1 MRRFRMLALF
11 AVVVL
16 IAAGCSN
23 NNDNTGGGSGPTGA
37 TGGGENTGTVNVLS
51 ALDPKEQGPMQ
62 AVFDDLINS
71 QTDYAAEIEA
81 DANFEQDVQIRA
93 QAGTLDVILLPQP
106 GAVVEQAKAGN
117 AISLEDMGF
126 NIDDLNATFGE
137 YFMSLGEYNGQHYG
151 IPTNINLKSM
161 VWYPKAEFDKAGY
174 TIPTTWDEMLAL
186 SDQIVSDGGT
196 PWCVGFESGSAT
208 GWPATD
214 WIEDIMLRTA
224 GLDTY
229 AKWATHQIP
238 FNDPSVL
245 NAAKIFGDVMF
256 HPGYVLGGADQTPSI
271 AFGDAPLPMF
281 EKPPGCWL
289 HRQASFINSF
299 FPATAKAGVDYDWFP
314 LPPIDQDGTLFAG
327 ELAVTFRN
335 APEVKDFLT
344 RFMGT
349 DVQCAMGA
357 DVGTSRISP
366 NVNVGPDCYANPILA
381 DASVV
386 LTEGLKNGTAGF
398 DASDMMP
405 PAVGSGSFWTGM
417 VKYMQQG
424 PGSIEGILS
433 DIEKSWP
440 AS

>member
-1 MRRFRMLALF
+1 LTLL
-11 AVVVL
+11 AVVLL

-23 NNDNTGGGSGPTGA
+23 KNDNAGGGSASTGA
-37 TGGGENTGTVNVLS
+37 TGGGANTGSVNVLS
-51 ALDPKEQGPMQ
+51 ALDPKESGPMQ
-62 AVFDDLINS
+62 NVFDTLINS
-71 QTDYAAEIEA
+71 KTDYKAEIEA

-117 AISLEDMGF
+117 AVSLEDMGF
-126 NIDDLNATFGE
+126 NIDELNATFGE
-137 YFMSLGEYNGQHYG
+137 YFMSLGEYNGKHYG
-151 IPTNINLKSM
+151 LPTNINLKSM
-161 VWYPKAEFDKAGY
+161 VWYPKDDFDKAGY
-174 TIPTTWDEMLAL
+174 KVPTTWDEMLAL
-186 SDQIVSDGGT
+186 SDQIVADGGT

-245 NAAKIFGDVMF
+245 NAAKIFGNVMF

-281 EKPPGCWL
+281 DTPPGCWL
-289 HRQASFINSF
+289 HRQASFINAF
-299 FPATAKAGVDYDWFP
+299 FPASAKSGVDYDWFP

-344 RFMGT
+344 RFMAT

-366 NVNVGPDCYANPILA
+366 NVNVGPSCYANPILA

-386 LTEGLKNGTAGF
+386 LTKALKEGTAGF

-424 PGSIEGILS
+424 PSSIEGILN

-440 AS
+440 TS

>member
-1 MRRFRMLALF
+1 MRRFRRLTLL
-11 AVVVL
+11 AVVLL

-23 NNDNTGGGSGPTGA
+23 KNDNAGGGSASTGA
-37 TGGGENTGTVNVLS
+37 TGGGANTGSVNVLS
-51 ALDPKEQGPMQ
+51 ALDPKESGPMQ
-62 AVFDDLINS
+62 NVFDTLINS
-71 QTDYAAEIEA
+71 KTDYKAEIEA

-117 AISLEDMGF
+117 AVSLEDMGF
-126 NIDDLNATFGE
+126 NIDELNATFGE
-137 YFMSLGEYNGQHYG
+137 YFMSLGEYNGKHYG
-151 IPTNINLKSM
+151 LPTNINLKSM
-161 VWYPKAEFDKAGY
+161 VWYPKDDFDKAGY
-174 TIPTTWDEMLAL
+174 KVPTTWDEMLAL
-186 SDQIVSDGGT
+186 SDQIVADGGT

-245 NAAKIFGDVMF
+245 NAAKIFGNVMF

-281 EKPPGCWL
+281 DTPPGCWL
-289 HRQASFINSF
+289 HRQASFINAF
-299 FPATAKAGVDYDWFP
+299 FPASAKSGVDYDWFP

-344 RFMGT
+344 RFMAT

-366 NVNVGPDCYANPILA
+366 NVNVGPSCYANPILA

-386 LTEGLKNGTAGF
+386 LTKALKEGTAGF

-424 PGSIEGILS
+424 PSSIEGILN

-440 AS
+440 TS